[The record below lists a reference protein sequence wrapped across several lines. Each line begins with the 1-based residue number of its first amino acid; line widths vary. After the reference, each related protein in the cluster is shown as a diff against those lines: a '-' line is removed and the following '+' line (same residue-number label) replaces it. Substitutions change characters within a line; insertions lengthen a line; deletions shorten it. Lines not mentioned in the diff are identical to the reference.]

1 MDVKRRSRPSGG
13 QLLDEQELSAGL
25 LGGGFH
31 GHQHP
36 EKPQCLSILRAKRVG
51 GGVSVHKHSPSF
63 LPLLS
68 DRYLSHRYD
77 AIQRTLAHML
87 GSGLP
92 LFTELP
98 RRGVLGNRK
107 AKGQKGPAP
116 EGAPTPEEGSEA

>member
-1 MDVKRRSRPSGG
+1 MDVKRRSRPSGS

-63 LPLLS
+63 LPLFP

-87 GSGLP
+87 QRLAMILTHATSLFGLLHP
-92 LFTELP
+92 IASTVSHG
-98 RRGVLGNRK
+98 RS
-107 AKGQKGPAP
+107 P
-116 EGAPTPEEGSEA
+116 E